1 MLYFRQ
7 DTGFVLEEQLR
18 KTNEIL
24 ELSGQMALIGTWEL
38 DLIRQRLFWSGVT
51 KKIHEVSEDFEP
63 DLATAINFYKEGNSR
78 NIIEAAV
85 NNTIATG
92 EAYDVE
98 LIIITPTGKEKH
110 VRGIGKAEFKL
121 GKAIRL
127 YGTFQDITE
136 QKLNEQK
143 LQALTDQYQLAI
155 EGSNDGI
162 WDWNILTNEAFLSKR
177 WKAMLG
183 YDDSELKNEFSTFS
197 ALIFEEDR
205 DKVLQVLQSYLKKK
219 SHIYEVELR
228 MKHKDGS
235 LRWVLA
241 RGVALWDQYGKAYR
255 MAGSHT
261 DIHEK
266 KIKEEES
273 KLLLQLSQKQNER
286 LQNFA
291 RIVSHNLRSHSGN
304 LQTLLDFLE
313 GDFPHA
319 LHSETGVMLKTA
331 SSRLQE
337 TIQHLTEIAV
347 INLNETAEINSVNLK
362 KCVNRA
368 LENLQG
374 IILLNDIEIIN
385 DIQDDE
391 YVSGI
396 NAYVD
401 SIVLNVISNAI
412 KYRST
417 QRRGVVKIRV
427 ETVRLF
433 KSLIV
438 EDNGIGIDLEKH
450 RDKIFGL
457 YKTFHVHPDAR
468 GIGLFMTKN
477 QIETLGGSIEV
488 RSKLGEGSTFQ
499 LNFRYQPD

>member
-7 DTGFVLEEQLR
+7 DTEFIFEEQLR
-18 KTNEIL
+18 KMNEIL
-24 ELSGQMALIGTWEL
+24 ELSGQTALIGTWEL
-38 DLIRQRLFWSGVT
+38 DLINERLFWSPVT
-51 KKIHEVSEDFEP
+51 KKIHEVNDDFEP
-63 DLATAINFYKEGNSR
+63 DLKTAINFYKEGESR
-78 NIIEAAV
+78 KAIEAAV
-85 NNTIATG
+85 YHAINTG

-98 LIIITPTGKEKH
+98 LTIITPSGIEKY

-136 QKLNEQK
+136 QKQNQKK
-143 LQALTDQYQLAI
+143 LQLLTSQYQLAI
-155 EGSNDGI
+155 AGSNDGI

-177 WKAMLG
+177 WKSMLG
-183 YDDSELKNEFSTFS
+183 YEEHELKNEFSTFS
-197 ALIFEEDR
+197 SLMYEEDR
-205 DKVLQVLQSYLKKK
+205 DKVLQVIQSYLKRK
-219 SHIYEVELR
+219 SPIYEVELR

-241 RGVALWDQYGKAYR
+241 RGAALWDENGNPYR
-255 MAGSHT
+255 MSGSHT
-261 DIHEK
+261 DIHDK

-304 LQTLLDFLE
+304 LLTLLEFLE

-319 LHSETGVMLKTA
+319 MHSETGVMLKTA

-347 INLNETAEINSVNLK
+347 INLNETAEINSVNLRTSVK
-362 KCVNRA
+362 RA

-385 DIQDDE
+385 EVDKDE
-391 YVSGI
+391 FVSGI
-396 NAYVD
+396 TAYVD
-401 SIVLNVISNAI
+401 CIVLNVISNAI

-417 QRRGVVKIRV
+417 HRRCIVRIRL
-427 ETVRLF
+427 EKVRLF

-438 EDNGIGIDLEKH
+438 EDNGLGIDLEKYKD
-450 RDKIFGL
+450 RIFGL
-457 YKTFHVHPDAR
+457 YKTFHQHPDAR

-488 RSKLGEGSTFQ
+488 KSKPDEGSTFQ